1 MSECP
6 KVAYIV
12 FLSSCLR
19 LSGSHYSLAVTLA
32 AAATNVRHLYL
43 RLVLTRGVISLSL
56 SPASAYLS
64 SGQVCCARGET
75 VSICVILFLRNSLYG
90 NMFFNTSSLVKTVLC

>member
-56 SPASAYLS
+56 SPASACMPPKSYLTS
-64 SGQVCCARGET
+64 ELNIKPRGGRT
-75 VSICVILFLRNSLYG
+75 RVH
-90 NMFFNTSSLVKTVLC
+90 